1 MLKTGIHRLLKRVAK
16 QVSKNDLFEQA
27 NERVP
32 QVPIFE
38 TVQSMIQESSFTQIE
53 EAMLSVRLV
62 NHWATWCAPCVEEL
76 EILKEIQDKVGA
88 DKMMGVSW
96 ELFQGESATVAIEEI
111 VRTANSMGLEY
122 VHHVVPNDPETFFQH
137 FDLQEQ
143 VVPQTFV
150 FSDSF
155 ELLFHRVGV
164 LTKDDV
170 ESLVQLIQG
179 EAS

>member
-1 MLKTGIHRLLKRVAK
+1 VLKTGIHRLLKRVAK
-16 QVSKNDLFEQA
+16 QVAKNDLFEQA
-27 NERVP
+27 NERVA
-32 QVPIFE
+32 QEPIFE
-38 TVQSMIQESSFTQIE
+38 SVQSMIQQSSFTEIE

-76 EILKEIQDKVGA
+76 EILKSIQDEVGP
-88 DKMMGVSW
+88 DKMMGISW
-96 ELFQGESATVAIEEI
+96 ELFQGESETVAIDEI

-122 VHHVVPNDPETFFQH
+122 VHHVVANDPDAFFEH

-164 LTKDDV
+164 LTQDDV
-170 ESLVQLIQG
+170 EPLVQLIQG